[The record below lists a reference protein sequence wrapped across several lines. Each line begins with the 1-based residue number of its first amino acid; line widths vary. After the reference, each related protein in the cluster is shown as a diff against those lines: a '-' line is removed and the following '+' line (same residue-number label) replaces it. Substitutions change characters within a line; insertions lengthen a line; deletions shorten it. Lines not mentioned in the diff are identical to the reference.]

1 MISSIA
7 LLIIGAL
14 LLYLGADWL
23 VKSGANIARKYKVT
37 PFVIGLTVI
46 AFGTSLPEFVIS
58 LNAALIGSSTIAIGN
73 IIGSNIANIGLV
85 FGISAL
91 IFPIAIHFNVIK
103 RDLLLYLGICA
114 IFILFTL
121 NGRIDRIEGLLLFAG
136 LILYTWVRI
145 KYSDKK
151 DGEDFQSTI
160 KIGLTVILLMLG
172 MFALFVGSK
181 MFVSGAVHLSRLLG
195 ISEMVIGLTIVA
207 IGTSLPEL
215 ATSTV
220 AAFKKES
227 AISIGNIIGSNI
239 FNILSVIGIVSII
252 KPITSPPEL
261 LKFEIPVMLA
271 YGLVLIPL
279 GLIKQPV
286 NRINSLLMI
295 LGYIIFIFV
304 LYT

>member
-1 MISSIA
+1 
-7 LLIIGAL
+7 
-14 LLYLGADWL
+14 
-23 VKSGANIARKYKVT
+23 
-37 PFVIGLTVI
+37 
-46 AFGTSLPEFVIS
+46 
-58 LNAALIGSSTIAIGN
+58 
-73 IIGSNIANIGLV
+73 
-85 FGISAL
+85 
-91 IFPIAIHFNVIK
+91 
-103 RDLLLYLGICA
+103 
-114 IFILFTL
+114 
-121 NGRIDRIEGLLLFAG
+121 
-136 LILYTWVRI
+136 
-145 KYSDKK
+145 
-151 DGEDFQSTI
+151 
-160 KIGLTVILLMLG
+160 
-172 MFALFVGSK
+172 
-181 MFVSGAVHLSRLLG
+181 
-195 ISEMVIGLTIVA
+195 MVIGLTIVA

>member
-7 LLIIGAL
+7 LLFIGAS

-23 VKSGANIARKYKVT
+23 VKSGANIARKYNVA

-103 RDLLLYLGICA
+103 RDLLLYLVICA
-114 IFILFTL
+114 VFILFVL
-121 NGRIDRIEGLLLFAG
+121 NGRIDRVEGLLLFFG
-136 LILYTWVRI
+136 LILYTWIRI
-145 KYSDKK
+145 RYSKRTNNDN
-151 DGEDFQSTI
+151 SYSYM
-160 KIGLTVILLMLG
+160 KIGLTIILLIIG
-172 MFALFVGSK
+172 MFALYVGSR
-181 MFVSGAVHLSRLLG
+181 MFVSGAVNLSRQLG
-195 ISEMVIGLTIVA
+195 ISEIVIGMTVVA

-215 ATSTV
+215 ATSIV

-227 AISIGNIIGSNI
+227 GISIGNIIGSNI

-252 KPITSPPEL
+252 KPITSPPEI
-261 LKFEIPVMLA
+261 LKFEIPVMLL
-271 YGLVLIPL
+271 YGLILIPL

-286 NRINSLLMI
+286 KRVNSLLLI
-295 LGYIIFIFV
+295 IGYIIFIFV